1 MKRFLLLAALL
12 LTTPLLAADKISV
25 LLIDGQNNHS
35 WKETTPL
42 LKKHLESAGIFK
54 VEVVTSPASG
64 ADMSGFHPRFSDYDV
79 VVSNYNGDLWDETTR
94 AAFEDYVKNGGGFV
108 SVHAA
113 NNSFREWKEYNKM
126 IGLGGWNGRNEQDGP
141 YVHFVQDKL
150 VKDTS
155 PGSGGSHGKQHEF
168 VIDVRDPE
176 HPIMKGLPRHWMHGQ
191 DELYD
196 RLRGPAENMTI
207 LATATSTR
215 ETNGSGFDE
224 PLLMVLSYGRGRVFH
239 TALGHYKEAVNC
251 VGFITTLQRGTEWAA
266 TGKVTVPVPADFP
279 TATKSSARE

>member
-1 MKRFLLLAALL
+1 MKRFFLWVALL
-12 LTTPLLAADKISV
+12 VSLPLGAADKISV
-25 LLIDGQNNHS
+25 LLVDGQNNHK
-35 WKETTPL
+35 WQETTPM
-42 LKKHLESAGIFK
+42 LKKHLESAGIFE
-54 VEVVTSPASG
+54 VEVATSPAQGS
-64 ADMSGFHPRFSDYDV
+64 DMGGFNPKFADYDV
-79 VVSNYNGDLWDETTR
+79 VVSNYNGDLWNASTR
-94 AAFEDYVKNGGGFV
+94 KAFEDFVKNGGGFV

-113 NNSFREWKEYNKM
+113 DNSFREWSEYNKM
-126 IGLGGWNGRNEQDGP
+126 IGIGGWGGRNETDGP
-141 YVHFVQDKL
+141 YVRYWQDKI
-150 VKDTS
+150 VRDVS

-168 VIDVRDPE
+168 VIDARVMD

-207 LATATSTR
+207 LATATSTK

-224 PLLMVLSYGRGRVFH
+224 PLLMVLSYGEGRVFH
-239 TALGHYKEAVNC
+239 TALGHYKPAINC

-279 TATKSSARE
+279 TAETSSTRE